1 MDNYDLKSHTLAG
14 IVTYNPEIDRLRLNM
29 DALLR
34 NGIKRIVLIDNGSKN
49 ADEISAFLEN
59 YPEAY
64 IIKNRKNEGVAH
76 ALNQIF
82 QEAYDSGCY
91 EWVLTL
97 DQDSVID
104 DNMLEVYEE
113 YAQNDD
119 VVSLTTPQRDRNFE
133 LNRNP
138 DTDKTQYIKRCITS
152 GNLVRISVWK
162 EVGGFDDR
170 LFIDSVDHEF
180 CYRLREHGY
189 QILQINTPLI
199 LHEVGKA
206 TLVNFLGK
214 PRLLLNHSAF
224 RKYYLIRNRA
234 YLLKTFPLAWECD
247 DYLNIVKFI
256 IKTVLL
262 EKEDRWGKLRSM
274 VKGYHD
280 GLKMK
285 RTY

>member
-1 MDNYDLKSHTLAG
+1 MPNDLNNRTLAG
-14 IVTYNPEIDRLRLNM
+14 IVTYNPEIERLQQNM
-29 DALLR
+29 EAVLR
-34 NGIKRIVLIDNGSKN
+34 NGINRIVVVDNGSKN
-49 ADEISAFLEN
+49 AEEISVFLE
-59 YPEAY
+59 YFPEAY
-64 IIKNRKNEGVAH
+64 IINNPKNEGIAH

-104 DNMLEVYEE
+104 DNMLEVYEK
-113 YAQNDD
+113 YAKDED

-133 LNRNP
+133 LNRKP
-138 DTDKTQYIKRCITS
+138 DERETQYIKRCITS
-152 GNLVRISVWK
+152 GNLVRTAVWK

-206 TLVNFLGK
+206 TIVNFLGK

-234 YLLKTFPLAWECD
+234 YLLKAFPLAWECD
-247 DYLNIVKFI
+247 DYLNIVKFML
-256 IKTVLL
+256 KTVLL
-262 EKEDRWGKLRSM
+262 EKDDKWNKLRSM

-280 GLKMK
+280 GLKMQ
-285 RTY
+285 RLY